1 MMNKQRGSMA
11 VESVILTPIFVMLL
25 IFVNYTSRVV
35 TAQHELNRAA
45 DVAARAASQVRSTS
59 MRSRGIESAASSIR
73 ANRSHCL
80 NFTTEVSR
88 RTIAEI
94 IHVEVQTSCRVD
106 VFGLSLLGVRS
117 PELTATS
124 TEVVDVYRHP

>member
-1 MMNKQRGSMA
+1 MT
-11 VESVILTPIFVMLL
+11 VETVIFTPIFVLLL
-25 IFVNYTSRVV
+25 IFVSYASRVV

-73 ANRSHCL
+73 VNRSHCL
-80 NFTTEVSR
+80 NFTTQVSR

-106 VFGLSLLGVRS
+106 VFGLSLLGIRS

>member
-1 MMNKQRGSMA
+1 MMSKQRGSMA
-11 VESVILTPIFVMLL
+11 VETVILTPVFVLLL
-25 IFVNYTSRVV
+25 IFVSYVSRVV
-35 TAQHELNRAA
+35 VAQHELNRAA

-59 MRSRGIESAASSIR
+59 MTSRGIETATSSIQ

-80 NFTTEVSR
+80 NFTAEVSR
-88 RTIAEI
+88 RSIAGI
-94 IHVEVQTSCRVD
+94 IHAEVRTSCRID
-106 VFGLSLLGVRS
+106 VFGLSILGIRS